1 VLRLTEGKFHQVK
14 RMMRAVGCEV
24 LALHRARLGELTLGN
39 TREGDAFV
47 VGRDELEAALVEE
60 EREEEE

>member
-1 VLRLTEGKFHQVK
+1 MK

-60 EREEEE
+60 EREEEEREEEE

>member
-1 VLRLTEGKFHQVK
+1 LTEGKFHQVK

-60 EREEEE
+60 EREEGE

>member
-1 VLRLTEGKFHQVK
+1 MTEGKFHQVK

-47 VGRDELEAALVEE
+47 VGRDELEAALLPIVEE
-60 EREEEE
+60 DREEEE